1 MNFKAAKP
9 DARILILQIVAA
21 AILSFW
27 FKNQWT
33 TICFFLVIDL
43 LVLFWYGAKIFLER
57 LIAYAVLNALIWGL
71 LILEIPII
79 SVVFSVIPYDDCPGV
94 SNLFAAETSYG

>member
-1 MNFKAAKP
+1 MADTKGGNKKMNFKAAKP

-43 LVLFWYGAKIFLER
+43 LVLLFMYTKSLYLYGVRAFFKVR
-57 LIAYAVLNALIWGL
+57 LY
-71 LILEIPII
+71 
-79 SVVFSVIPYDDCPGV
+79 
-94 SNLFAAETSYG
+94 